1 MVIHGWWLGVP
12 WRNGP
17 ISDGFRSFKGIFG
30 QELLDLQVNC
40 HVKSADVS
48 RKFSGKPIRCKIEI
62 LKSSLLLVK
71 SQISV
76 HCIPM
81 IFCHTQRQSC
91 KSHRSP
97 YISPSIYPLYNHYI
111 YILPITH
118 WVLLRI
124 LAVRKSRGEGSKA
137 SLQIRRF
144 SPQPDAASWFPNFW
158 RVSPS
163 KYRDICL
170 GDSKYSVSLFGK
182 YFRSMVI
189 VFKKYIVDQHYM
201 ICAFGFLSRKFRI
214 NQDVLP

>member
-1 MVIHGWWLGVP
+1 MFPVSFPVNQSVVRLRFLNLRFCWWNPKFRFIVSPWYFVILRDRVV
-12 WRNGP
+12 NP
-17 ISDGFRSFKGIFG
+17 IDPR
-30 QELLDLQVNC
+30 
-40 HVKSADVS
+40 
-48 RKFSGKPIRCKIEI
+48 
-62 LKSSLLLVK
+62 
-71 SQISV
+71 
-76 HCIPM
+76 
-81 IFCHTQRQSC
+81 
-91 KSHRSP
+91 
-97 YISPSIYPLYNHYI
+97 IYPQVYNHYI